1 MFNVPVIGSNH
12 NLPLCYHLDM
22 RKPNQR
28 QEFGAT
34 VPKHYVGEPSKE
46 AGRDAREEAA
56 KEVMAAAM
64 EPPAEPSPVFEETVS
79 AQPVAD
85 EPIVEDSVPYRL

>member
-1 MFNVPVIGSNH
+1 
-12 NLPLCYHLDM
+12 M

-46 AGRDAREEAA
+46 APRADREEAA
-56 KEVMAAAM
+56 REVKITAAQ
-64 EPPAEPSPVFEETVS
+64 PTEPSPVFEETVS